1 MKTRII
7 QQSKMA
13 RKTVFIFVLSVFIGS
28 LGLVDAN
35 AQERNKRQTESLLT
49 AKKWTVLNVS
59 KKKLTKLKKTDG
71 FRMEQGNEMSFSID
85 HKFRYKNNDYEYMA
99 GKWVMDGK
107 RLLLV
112 FDARDATN
120 RLDNHD
126 YKIKKLTKY
135 ELVLKR
141 KEKPRGVLKF
151 K

>member
-1 MKTRII
+1 MKTRTI

-13 RKTVFIFVLSVFIGS
+13 KKSVLIFVLSMF
-28 LGLVDAN
+28 LGTLGFNDAN
-35 AQERNKRQTESLLT
+35 AQERNKRQMESLLT
-49 AKKWTVLNVS
+49 AKKWTVLTVS

-85 HKFRYKNNDYEYMA
+85 HKFGYKNNDYEYMS

-112 FDARDATN
+112 HDARDATN
-120 RLDNHD
+120 RLENSD

-141 KEKPRGVLKF
+141 LEKPRGILKF